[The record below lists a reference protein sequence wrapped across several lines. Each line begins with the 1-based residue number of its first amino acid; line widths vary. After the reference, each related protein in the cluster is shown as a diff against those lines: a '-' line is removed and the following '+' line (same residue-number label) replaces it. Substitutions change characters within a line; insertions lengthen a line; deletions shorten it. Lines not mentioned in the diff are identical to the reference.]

1 MKKLK
6 KNIAIT
12 FGVVVVVFAIPIVL
26 SIWEVIDPEIGAK
39 SAWTLGVLFICLWIV
54 AVITNNLNKGK

>member
-1 MKKLK
+1 MKKIK

-12 FGVVVVVFAIPIVL
+12 FGVVVVVFAIPIIL
-26 SIWEVIDPEIGAK
+26 SIWQVIDPEFGVK
-39 SAWTLGVLFICLWIV
+39 SAWTLLVVFLCLWIV